1 MVGIGHVSST
11 ERPAGRDLRGDSR
24 QDGRIIDKIHGTT
37 IHQRRPQTRAK
48 LPMPGLEPM
57 AR

>member
-11 ERPAGRDLRGDSR
+11 ERPAGDSR
-24 QDGRIIDKIHGTT
+24 QDGRIIDKTHGAT

-48 LPMPGLEPM
+48 LPVPGLEPM
-57 AR
+57 VR